1 MEKEGAAHLFGRT
14 TRLLCRLYEVAGL
27 MFILKRYDSGEKRV
41 YMLRLMGKT
50 DVLFL
55 GGNF

>member
-1 MEKEGAAHLFGRT
+1 
-14 TRLLCRLYEVAGL
+14 
-27 MFILKRYDSGEKRV
+27 MFILKRYDSGEKCV

-50 DVLFL
+50 VLFL

>member
-1 MEKEGAAHLFGRT
+1 
-14 TRLLCRLYEVAGL
+14 